1 MNINRQILALTIIGL
16 LALVSTSFTGDNSI
30 TVLDNEAQIAFK
42 YLNEFRQNPAEYG
55 KKIKLNLKK
64 VDPRP
69 KLVWNDTLAKVAVA
83 KATDMA
89 KRNYFKH
96 VTPDGQGIN
105 IMIYNAGYKMP
116 EYYLKPKT
124 SNFFESIGAGVETGK
139 EMIDLLITDK
149 GTPSLGHRKHLLGID
164 DGKYPFNS
172 LLVDVGIGFVKT
184 DKKKNNFNSY
194 MSVIIAFH
202 GKKED

>member
-1 MNINRQILALTIIGL
+1 MLFSRKIIEKICLCL
-16 LALVSTSFTGDNSI
+16 LALVSVAFSGDNSI
-30 TVLDNEAQIAFK
+30 TVLDAEAQIAFQ

-64 VDPRP
+64 VSPRP
-69 KLVWNDTLAKVAVA
+69 KLVWNDTLAKVAVS

-96 VTPDGQGIN
+96 ITPDGQGIN

-116 EYYLKPKT
+116 GYYLKPKT

-139 EMIDLLITDK
+139 EMIDLLIIDA

-164 DGKYPFNS
+164 DGKYAFNS
-172 LLVDVGIGFVKT
+172 KLVDIGIGFVKT
-184 DKKKNNFNSY
+184 DKKKNQYHSY
-194 MSVIIAFH
+194 MSLIIAFH